1 MIRISLSEADQKA
14 FWVVLSRVGLTLRG
28 LNPINLSRKKE
39 YIPIIIWYVIQTVV
53 KMSDH
58 MVQCYRLIS
67 VKFTI
72 GDRLSLIV
80 YGPYARVI
88 IWGPDSG
95 LLRVIWNV
103 YYP

>member
-80 YGPYARVI
+80 YEPYARII
-88 IWGPDSG
+88 IWGLDSG

>member
-67 VKFTI
+67 VKFII
-72 GDRLSLIV
+72 GYSLWAMIFR
-80 YGPYARVI
+80 P
-88 IWGPDSG
+88 WSG
-95 LLRVIWNV
+95 AQILGYSGHFEMFIAFKVKD
-103 YYP
+103 